1 MLAVRNLTKAF
12 DGFRLGPV
20 DLSVDD
26 EVLAVLGPSGC
37 GKTTLLGLVAGTL
50 DPDGGQVSLSGRRID
65 GRPPEERGVGVVFQ
79 DGALFPHM
87 TARENVAYAGA
98 GPERVEDLAAT
109 LEVAEV
115 LDRPATALS
124 GGERQRVA
132 LARALAADPDALLL
146 DEPLANLDAPV
157 RRRLREA
164 LHDALDSIGVPTVLV
179 THDRRVATA
188 VGDRVAVMRDGEI
201 EQVDTPSGVLD
212 RPATPFV
219 ARFTGSENVFEAR
232 VVERDRD
239 GVALALGDRTI
250 RSARDAPA
258 GASVTACVRPA
269 RIRLEGAG
277 GSVSEPDGGNVL
289 HGTVTRWLHEGD
301 EYRVTVA
308 IDGAD
313 VAVTAAVGAT
323 EFERA
328 GVERGAT
335 VALAVAP
342 EAVHLIEEV

>member
-1 MLAVRNLTKAF
+1 MLVVEDLTKAF
-12 DGFRLGPV
+12 DAFRLGPV
-20 DLSVDD
+20 DLTVGD

-37 GKTTLLGLVAGTL
+37 GKSTLLGLVAGTL
-50 DPDGGQVSLSGRRID
+50 DPDGGRVSLSGRRLD

-98 GPERVEDLAAT
+98 APERVADLATT
-109 LEVAEV
+109 LEVADV

-157 RRRLREA
+157 RRRLRGA
-164 LHDALDSIGVPTVLV
+164 LHETFAETGVPTVLV

-188 VGDRVAVMRDGEI
+188 VGDRVAVLRDGGV
-201 EQVDTPSGVLD
+201 EQVGTPSAVLD

-219 ARFTGSENVFEAR
+219 ARFTGSENVFESR
-232 VVERDRD
+232 VVDRDAD
-239 GVALALGDRTI
+239 GVALAFGDATL
-250 RSARDAPA
+250 RSTRDAPA
-258 GASVTACVRPA
+258 GATVTACVRPA
-269 RIRLEGAG
+269 RVRLVGGDAPEGA
-277 GSVSEPDGGNVL
+277 NVL
-289 HGTVTRWLHEGD
+289 RGTVARWLHEGD
-301 EYRVTVA
+301 EYRVTAAV
-308 IDGAD
+308 DGAAD
-313 VAVTAAVGAT
+313 HVTAAVPAT
-323 EFERA
+323 AFERA

-335 VALAVAP
+335 VRLAFDPA
-342 EAVHLIEEV
+342 AVHLIEAA